1 MGRSKVPR
9 AFLGLEPSMVELIEP
24 KGIEL
29 GGGILIDRWFGCMC
43 FGYGVKSCVWFKIIC
58 VNFP

>member
-1 MGRSKVPR
+1 
-9 AFLGLEPSMVELIEP
+9 MVELIEP